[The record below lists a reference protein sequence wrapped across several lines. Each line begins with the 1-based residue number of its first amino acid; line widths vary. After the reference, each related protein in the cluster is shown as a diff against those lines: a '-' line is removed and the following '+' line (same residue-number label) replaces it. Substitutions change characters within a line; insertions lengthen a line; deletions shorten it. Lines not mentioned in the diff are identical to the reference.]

1 MNYILMSL
9 ILILQI
15 LAKIKGNRGDS
26 APFSLEEIRST
37 LLKLP
42 NRFGGIHVDVRKSAS
57 ETLVTLR

>member
-1 MNYILMSL
+1 MNDLLMSS

-15 LAKIKGNRGDS
+15 LAKIKGNKGGS